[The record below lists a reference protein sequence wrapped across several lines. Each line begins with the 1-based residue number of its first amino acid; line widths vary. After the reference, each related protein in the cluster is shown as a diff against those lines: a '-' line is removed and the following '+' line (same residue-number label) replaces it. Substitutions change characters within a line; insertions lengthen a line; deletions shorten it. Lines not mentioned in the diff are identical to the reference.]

1 MLIFLAKAKEQPF
14 VISIYRT
21 ETEGPKSL
29 LILRNNTPTIAPY
42 APQMPSPSTILS
54 GLGVLLLFHSA
65 YSALQYRSILLS
77 AVDIPEHLNPDRP
90 PLDAIVEVIAAFGL
104 CLLGQLLSESFQGVR
119 ATTSS
124 AGTKKGGR
132 KAMSSTSAPAYKT
145 RDFDLYRTTRKRI

>member
-1 MLIFLAKAKEQPF
+1 
-14 VISIYRT
+14 
-21 ETEGPKSL
+21 
-29 LILRNNTPTIAPY
+29 
-42 APQMPSPSTILS
+42 MPSPSTVLS

-90 PLDAIVEVIAAFGL
+90 PLDAIVEVMVAFGL

-124 AGTKKGGR
+124 AGTKGGR

>member
-1 MLIFLAKAKEQPF
+1 
-14 VISIYRT
+14 
-21 ETEGPKSL
+21 
-29 LILRNNTPTIAPY
+29 
-42 APQMPSPSTILS
+42 MPSSPTVLS

-65 YSALQYRSILLS
+65 FSALQYRSILLS

-90 PLDAIVEVIAAFGL
+90 PPDATVEVVVAFAF

-124 AGTKKGGR
+124 AAAAGTKAGGR

-145 RDFDLYRTTRKRI
+145 RDFDLYQTTRKRI